1 LSHTT
6 IKKFPT
12 NLSHY
17 HSQKIPDKLVNYP
30 YPCAQKVLVK
40 LVLPVLAP
48 LSKSPDNMLCYF
60 GIGQDLQEHK
70 GDTRNECSETVIICE
85 SFLQM
90 MDQCKI
96 DFIHNTLIALECFPF
111 SEQTLRVIAEFAVE
125 EWDLLLSADAFTA
138 DQPHAELGYYKFPVT
153 NLETEI
159 FNINAANVVMPG
171 YTRPC
176 FCTKRGS
183 GSLVNIVIAIPDDV
197 KLITTIFLL
206 TDSWNEQRCSH
217 AFVRFSDEDPTMT
230 TDKKYRPRTKPTE
243 KGWYGPV
250 LSSYCHEI
258 KKAAKPFFVPD
269 FVKAKYMLMQ
279 VHAEKDSNYVSIY
292 GILVRGVLH

>member
-1 LSHTT
+1 
-6 IKKFPT
+6 
-12 NLSHY
+12 
-17 HSQKIPDKLVNYP
+17 
-30 YPCAQKVLVK
+30 
-40 LVLPVLAP
+40 
-48 LSKSPDNMLCYF
+48 M
-60 GIGQDLQEHK
+60 
-70 GDTRNECSETVIICE
+70 TVYSSIMW
-85 SFLQM
+85 FLQM

-138 DQPHAELGYYKFPVT
+138 DQPHVTHVSWKLTQSASSDPSNSQTTAELGYYKFPVT